1 MKTIEDYLHDPEIE
15 KMPEYLREIHA
26 ARRLIQDET
35 AGMTVEEEAA
45 YHRKKTEK
53 LFADFGLPPPQYVD
67 LSGQGKLKPRPAMVS
82 AGK

>member
-35 AGMTVEEEAA
+35 AGMTVAEETE
-45 YHRKKTEK
+45 YHRKQAEK
-53 LFADFGLPPPQYVD
+53 LFAGFGLPPPQYAD
-67 LSGQGKLKPRPAMVS
+67 LSGQGKLKPHQTMVS
-82 AGK
+82 DK